1 MDDPFTPAAAAA
13 AAPVSP
19 AQTPRSSLQAATI
32 RPTSTSFHS
41 TPALIALQKKDP
53 AMASTNGTG
62 PRRASNGGGGAPLAG
77 VAWNGV
83 PIGAKP
89 SAPGTET
96 TTTQQQSAG
105 RRGSAP
111 QARETLFGSTQEEQL
126 LFQHLEHLKQL
137 QLGIALSHAAQNG
150 VGDSASPTSQAPGST
165 AAPPPGRTGPDTTD
179 AAGAPTGMA
188 NPDTYKKNL
197 DRFAIKREQTLAL
210 TAKLDELRRAMH
222 DVTATARVIHA
233 KVSAPAVPG
242 GQDATVGGGAKQPV
256 AAAEGLV
263 PGPATGA
270 STPAVFSR
278 GGTNLMVNTGP
289 GPL

>member
-1 MDDPFTPAAAAA
+1 MDDPLVPA

-32 RPTSTSFHS
+32 RPTSTSFLS

-53 AMASTNGTG
+53 VMASAPSGPG
-62 PRRASNGGGGAPLAG
+62 PRRASNGGAPPLAG

-96 TTTQQQSAG
+96 TTTQQQGPG

-150 VGDSASPTSQAPGST
+150 AADGASPTST
-165 AAPPPGRTGPDTTD
+165 AAPPPGRSGPDPTAD
-179 AAGAPTGMA
+179 AAGAPAGMA

-210 TAKLDELRRAMH
+210 TAKLDELRSAMH

-242 GQDATVGGGAKQPV
+242 GQDAPVGGGVKQPA
-256 AAAEGLV
+256 AAAEGLA
-263 PGPATGA
+263 PGTATGA

-278 GGTNLMVNTGP
+278 GVTNLTVNTGP